1 MLLPTHQNGREIQ
14 YVYRV
19 VGKCDGCQLC
29 EFLAFN
35 NFGRMAGSNQFEVYK
50 QPEGWEELEQCQ
62 EALERCPLQ
71 GISREEVL
79 VW

>member
-1 MLLPTHQNGREIQ
+1 
-14 YVYRV
+14 
-19 VGKCDGCQLC
+19 
-29 EFLAFN
+29 
-35 NFGRMAGSNQFEVYK
+35 MAGSNQFEVYK